1 MVEYNSSNT
10 ESNSGSFLSTS
21 APSPWRTIFYRPRR
35 VLKRLSHCHEALK
48 SELEMDNVEA
58 IFFAFAM
65 ARDGGTGSLARHM
78 LSIQMYNISSSSVNL
93 LKVFCLASSK
103 SKTNRSR
110 IESRF
115 SQTFQIAP
123 SLTSYSRVRARLL
136 RGFVL
141 LSFDMISQRWDS
153 FRRLPVSFFDIT
165 TKRRRFG
172 NGASKV
178 RRRFRN
184 GVSQVRT

>member
-1 MVEYNSSNT
+1 
-10 ESNSGSFLSTS
+10 
-21 APSPWRTIFYRPRR
+21 
-35 VLKRLSHCHEALK
+35 
-48 SELEMDNVEA
+48 
-58 IFFAFAM
+58 
-65 ARDGGTGSLARHM
+65 
-78 LSIQMYNISSSSVNL
+78 
-93 LKVFCLASSK
+93 
-103 SKTNRSR
+103 
-110 IESRF
+110 
-115 SQTFQIAP
+115 
-123 SLTSYSRVRARLL
+123 LL